1 MKRIYNLFISC
12 FIFLSLFLHFS
23 STYLLAAE
31 NGNSWRPVY
40 DDVLMWINF
49 GIILFLIIKF
59 VKKPLLDFLQGCKND
74 ISTEIDELDQKKEK
88 TIAEIEETNKKIE
101 KSNIQLV
108 ELKEK
113 IIKQGKNE
121 KLKIIKKAD
130 EQSAIMLNS
139 AKQKADNY
147 IKEAKRTFRSELI
160 DAAFNMA
167 KKTIPEKIIQED
179 NEQLLKDY
187 ISSIPEKT

>member
-1 MKRIYNLFISC
+1 
-12 FIFLSLFLHFS
+12 
-23 STYLLAAE
+23 LAAE
-31 NGNSWRPVY
+31 NGNNWRPVY

-49 GIILFLIIKF
+49 GIIVFLIIKF
-59 VKKPLLDFLQGCKND
+59 AKKPLLDFLQGCKND
-74 ISTEIDELDQKKEK
+74 ISEEIDELDQKKEK

-113 IIKQGKNE
+113 IIGQGEKE

-147 IKEAKRTFRSELI
+147 IKEAKRNFRSELI

-167 KKTIPEKIIQED
+167 KKKIPAKIIQED

-187 ISSIPEKT
+187 ISSIPEKI